1 VAPTSH
7 HLILTIQGTLPDSLV
22 DRCGRR
28 SEYKGCPHYGSSV
41 IGLDPEGWWS
51 SHAHMSLKEMRLE
64 ALKWTL
70 DAENRM
76 LELFT
81 RSGRF
86 ENSELAREEWR
97 ERYIVPLERELAVRL
112 KYSTDGQ

>member
-1 VAPTSH
+1 M
-7 HLILTIQGTLPDSLV
+7 
-22 DRCGRR
+22 
-28 SEYKGCPHYGSSV
+28 